1 MQNKLQELTDKLY
14 NEGLSKGQQEA
25 EDLLAKTREEVKKIL
40 DSAKEEAK
48 QIINKANKEAEDVKK
63 NADAEIRLAGRQM
76 VEQVKQSIE
85 ETLMVKAVAEPAKA
99 AFNDADFIKEV
110 IIAAIGRFSPDSDNN
125 IELSLLLPED
135 KKQQLSDFTANK
147 IQALLKS
154 GVDVQYSKSLKEG
167 FHIGAKDKGYY
178 ISFTGSDFENLFKE
192 YLRPS
197 VQNLLFGQ

>member
-25 EDLLAKTREEVKKIL
+25 DELIVKTREEIKKML
-40 DSAKEEAK
+40 DSAKEEAQ
-48 QIINKANKEAEDVKK
+48 QIIDKANKQAEDIKK

-85 ETLMVKAVAEPAKA
+85 EALIAKAVSEPIKTS
-99 AFNDADFIKEV
+99 FNDADFIKEV
-110 IIAAIGRFSPDSDNN
+110 IKAAIGQFSPDSGNN
-125 IELSLLLPED
+125 IELSVLLPED
-135 KKQQLSDFTANK
+135 KKSQLSDFTTDK
-147 IQALLKS
+147 IQKLLAG
-154 GVDVQYSKSLKEG
+154 GVDVQYSKSVKEG

-178 ISFTGSDFENLFKE
+178 ISFTGNDFENLFKE

-197 VQNLLFGQ
+197 IQHLLFD